1 MRTGCLDTLSGLH
14 DALGP
19 VGFEVPFGGGTYGAQ
34 CLAQVLYTVYAEE
47 IGDELGAVWCYAE
60 FDEPGEELVDLR
72 ARRESFEFA

>member
-1 MRTGCLDTLSGLH
+1 
-14 DALGP
+14 
-19 VGFEVPFGGGTYGAQ
+19 
-34 CLAQVLYTVYAEE
+34 LYTVYAEE